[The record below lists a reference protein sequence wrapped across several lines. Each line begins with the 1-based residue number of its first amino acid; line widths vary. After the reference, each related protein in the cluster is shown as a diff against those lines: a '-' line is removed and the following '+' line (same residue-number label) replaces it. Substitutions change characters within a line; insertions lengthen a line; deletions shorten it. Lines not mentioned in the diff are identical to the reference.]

1 VPAVHTECADKFI
14 LGILGPSIFAVFVY
28 GIIIA
33 TKMMETLSGKQKRF
47 VLWLN
52 FLLLNVLR
60 MPCVSWS

>member
-14 LGILGPSIFAVFVY
+14 LGILGPSIFVVFVY

-52 FLLLNVLR
+52 FLLLNV
-60 MPCVSWS
+60 